1 MLVFGKAE
9 LDLDFHG
16 NRGGTGWFYR
26 LELDPT
32 LRKHCAKEVD
42 VSHAESLKP
51 EYPRRQ
57 NNLPTELPPALLKA
71 VVQALCGEGGF
82 LGTMAIPACGPT
94 SQEVKT

>member
-1 MLVFGKAE
+1 MFLEKQ

-51 EYPRRQ
+51 EYLRRQ
-57 NNLPTELPPALLKA
+57 NKLPTELPPALLEA
-71 VVQALCGEGGF
+71 VVRALCGEGGF
-82 LGTMAIPACGPT
+82 LGTMTIPACGPL
-94 SQEVKT
+94 VRK

>member
-1 MLVFGKAE
+1 MLVLGKAE

-51 EYPRRQ
+51 EYSGRQ
-57 NNLPTELPPALLKA
+57 SNLPTELPPALLKA
-71 VVQALCGEGGF
+71 VLQALCGEGDF
-82 LGTMAIPACGPT
+82 LGTMTIPA
-94 SQEVKT
+94 